1 MMFQRSTLIAI
12 LSLSGLSN
20 VDAFS
25 NIRTTRQ
32 VVANHVNQFNVA
44 DMRLPLRSTCLRMA
58 EEDSSQESTEETES
72 GDGVTAVT
80 GATDILSSPAFLKRK
95 LEVLETDITNSE
107 EELAKA
113 MERLEVAK
121 EEWGPQFDNLSREVS
136 IELKAMMC
144 LACFVFGTLVF
155 TVKLH
160 VKLV

>member
-1 MMFQRSTLIAI
+1 
-12 LSLSGLSN
+12 
-20 VDAFS
+20 
-25 NIRTTRQ
+25 
-32 VVANHVNQFNVA
+32 
-44 DMRLPLRSTCLRMA
+44 MRLPLRSTCLRMA

-136 IELKAMMC
+136 TELKAMMC
-144 LACFVFGTLVF
+144 LACFLFLGPSCSQLNCM
-155 TVKLH
+155 
-160 VKLV
+160 

>member
-1 MMFQRSTLIAI
+1 MMFQRSALIAI
-12 LSLSGLSN
+12 LSLSGLSI

-25 NIRTTRQ
+25 SIRTTRQ
-32 VVANHVNQFNVA
+32 VVANHANQFNVA
-44 DMRLPLRSTCLRMA
+44 DMRLPLPSTCLRMA
-58 EEDSSQESTEETES
+58 EEDSSQETTEETEN

-80 GATDILSSPAFLKRK
+80 GANDILSSPAFLKRK

-136 IELKAMMC
+136 TELKP
-144 LACFVFGTLVF
+144 
-155 TVKLH
+155 
-160 VKLV
+160 